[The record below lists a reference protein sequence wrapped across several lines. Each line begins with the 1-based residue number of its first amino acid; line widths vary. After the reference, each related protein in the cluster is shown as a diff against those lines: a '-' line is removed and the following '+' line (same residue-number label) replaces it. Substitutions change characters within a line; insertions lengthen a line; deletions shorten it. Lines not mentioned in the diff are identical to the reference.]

1 LNREKAKS
9 SSNPPILGGMISNP
23 EKTIGDDI
31 TSSRE
36 PWLGDSVALA
46 LRKLGVSG
54 PTAGEV
60 GRLRGC
66 GLDLQKVTKI
76 SMRAMVDSTGV
87 TQTVRPDVG
96 RSVRLCQP

>member
-1 LNREKAKS
+1 
-9 SSNPPILGGMISNP
+9 MISNP

-36 PWLGDSVALA
+36 PWLGDSVALS

-66 GLDLQKVTKI
+66 GLDSEGYKDKH
-76 SMRAMVDSTGV
+76 ACD
-87 TQTVRPDVG
+87 G
-96 RSVRLCQP
+96 RQHRCNSDGAAGRREVSSALSAIT